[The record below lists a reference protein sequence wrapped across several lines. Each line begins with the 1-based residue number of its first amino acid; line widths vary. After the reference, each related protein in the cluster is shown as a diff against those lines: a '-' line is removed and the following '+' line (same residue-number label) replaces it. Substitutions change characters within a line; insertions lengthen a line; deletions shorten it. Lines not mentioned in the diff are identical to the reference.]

1 MIVKVFK
8 GVWFLSLLATVAIF
22 LYVYASLPAD
32 IQLREESAISRD
44 TLFYATL
51 AVLTLFNALIFAMSR
66 LYAGSDDYFQA
77 WFYGLM
83 IFLNL
88 FIIVTLQFLNVYN
101 SQEKYSY
108 DNIGYV
114 IYGSLGMVVLWSSL
128 WPANYLLFRLSGK
141 KSLTK
146 TQN

>member
-8 GVWFLSLLATVAIF
+8 GVWFFSLLATVAIF

-32 IQLREESAISRD
+32 IQLREDRAISRD
-44 TLFYATL
+44 TLFYTTL
-51 AVLTLFNALIFAMSR
+51 AILTLFNALIFAMSR
-66 LYAGSDDYFQA
+66 LYAGRDDYFRA

-83 IFLNL
+83 VFLNL
-88 FIIVTLQFLNVYN
+88 FIVVSLQFLNVYN

-108 DNIGYV
+108 DSIGFV

-128 WPANYLLFRLSGK
+128 WPVYFLSQRIFNK
-141 KSLTK
+141 QSV
-146 TQN
+146 